1 MIDLPSIRPH
11 STQISCYRQAWKQ
24 RAPGLFG
31 DMYAFLTKQFSI
43 TYEKSVIHLTVT
55 GSCCTMVFSEMIEG
69 NRNQGLYALSKLSN
83 H

>member
-1 MIDLPSIRPH
+1 
-11 STQISCYRQAWKQ
+11 
-24 RAPGLFG
+24 
-31 DMYAFLTKQFSI
+31 MYAFLTKQLSI

-69 NRNQGLYALSKLSN
+69 NQNQGLYALSKLSN